1 MSLTLIG
8 AAQFIIGF
16 ILLLFGTVP
25 SMLVFVLVSALM
37 MGASAI
43 DLPVIGNSSVP
54 PVEFA
59 AVFLAVRVL
68 LPGSVR
74 TADVAA
80 ALRVNLLMIVFVF
93 YGVVGAVVLPRM
105 FAGQIDVV
113 PMRVRALS
121 RYESMERFTYAT
133 QPLLPTSQNLT
144 TAIYLVGTM
153 MVAICAY
160 VALVNKT
167 AWRTLVKGIAV
178 VGLIHVAIG
187 FASVAAPGSEVL
199 TFFRNGAYAQI
210 DNSYRGF
217 IRMNGIAPEASAYG
231 AFAITVF
238 IFLFECWIRDV
249 MPRLTG
255 AVALLLALAIACST
269 SSLAYLGLGSYAVM
283 IVFRSIIFPQT
294 MRVGRLIIICGVM
307 LVLIVIATSLMLW
320 QPTVANG
327 FADMITHFT
336 LDKSESQSSHQREFW
351 SLIGY
356 QSFVHSYGLGIGAGS
371 FRSSSLIAAI
381 MGSMGV
387 IGIVCFTAYLI
398 QVLKPLRLSTYV
410 TTGDPRTSVGA
421 AASWVCIATMVPAAV
436 GSPTP
441 DPGVLFALFAG
452 VALATRPGTRR
463 AMYRPSEAWQPI
475 QASAGNALARQG
487 DLPRS
492 DVTGLS
498 NAV

>member
-8 AAQFIIGF
+8 AAQFVIGF

-37 MGASAI
+37 MGSSAI
-43 DLPVIGNSSVP
+43 NLPAIGNSSIP

-59 AVFLAVRVL
+59 AIFFAVRVF

-80 ALRVNLLMIVFVF
+80 ALRANLLMILFVL
-93 YGVVGAVVLPRM
+93 YGVVGAILLPRL

-121 RYESMERFTYAT
+121 RYESIERFTYAT
-133 QPLLPTSQNLT
+133 QTLLPTSQNLT
-144 TAIYLVGTM
+144 TTIYLIGTL
-153 MVAICAY
+153 MVAVCAY
-160 VALVNKT
+160 VALVNKA
-167 AWRTLVKGIAV
+167 AWRTLVIAV
-178 VGLIHVAIG
+178 AVVAVIHVVIG
-187 FASVAAPGSEVL
+187 VASVAFPGSAVL
-199 TFFRNGAYAQI
+199 NFFRNGAYAQI
-210 DNSYRGF
+210 DNNYRGF
-217 IRMNGIAPEASAYG
+217 VRMNGIAPEASAYG
-231 AFAITVF
+231 GFGIAVF

-249 MPRLTG
+249 MPRLSG
-255 AVALLLALAIACST
+255 LAALLLALALACST
-269 SSLAYLGLGSYAVM
+269 SSLAYLGLVAYAI
-283 IVFRSIIFPQT
+283 IVLLRSIVFPQT
-294 MRVGRLIIICGVM
+294 MRADRVIIIGAVM
-307 LVLIVIATSLMLW
+307 LILIVIATALMLW
-320 QPTVANG
+320 QPALANG
-327 FADMITHFT
+327 FGDMITHFT
-336 LDKSESQSSHQREFW
+336 LDKSQSLSSRQRQFW

-356 QSFVHSYGLGIGAGS
+356 QAFIQSYGLGIGAGS
-371 FRSSSLIAAI
+371 FRSSSLITAI
-381 MGSMGV
+381 MGSMGL

-463 AMYRPSEAWQPI
+463 ALYRPSEAWRP
-475 QASAGNALARQG
+475 SHAGAGTALARQG

-492 DVTGLS
+492 SVTGLS
-498 NAV
+498 NAI

>member
-1 MSLTLIG
+1 MYLTLIG
-8 AAQFIIGF
+8 AAQFVIGC

-25 SMLVFVLVSALM
+25 SMLVFVLGSALM
-37 MGASAI
+37 LGASAI
-43 DLPVIGNSSVP
+43 DVPAIGGSSIP
-54 PVEFA
+54 PIEFA
-59 AVFLAVRVL
+59 AVFFAIRVL
-68 LPGSVR
+68 LPGSIR

-80 ALRVNLLMIVFVF
+80 ALRANLLMIVFVF
-93 YGVVGAVVLPRM
+93 YGVIGAILLPRL
-105 FAGQIDVV
+105 FAGQIEVV

-144 TAIYLVGTM
+144 TAIYLVGTL

-160 VALVNKT
+160 VAMTNKT
-167 AWRTLVKGIAV
+167 AWRTLVKAVAV
-178 VGLIHVAIG
+178 VGLIHVVIG

-231 AFAITVF
+231 GFAITVF

-255 AVALLLALAIACST
+255 IAALLLALALACST
-269 SSLAYLGLGSYAVM
+269 SSLAYLGLASYAV
-283 IVFRSIIFPQT
+283 IIFFRAIAFPQT
-294 MRVGRLIIICGVM
+294 MRLDRLIIIGAVM
-307 LVLIVIATSLMLW
+307 LLLIVIATSLMLW

-327 FADMITHFT
+327 FGEMITHFT
-336 LDKSESQSSHQREFW
+336 LDKSQSLSSRQRQFW

-356 QSFVHSYGLGIGAGS
+356 RSFVQSYGLGIGTGS
-371 FRSSSLIAAI
+371 FRSSSLITAI

-387 IGIVCFTAYLI
+387 IGIVCFTAYLV

-410 TTGDPRTSVGA
+410 TTGDPRTAVGA
-421 AASWVCIATMVPAAV
+421 AASWVCVATMVPAAV

-441 DPGVLFALFAG
+441 DPGVMFALFAG
-452 VALATRPGTRR
+452 VALATRASAP
-463 AMYRPSEAWQPI
+463 RPSRPVSAAWQMGQPTA
-475 QASAGNALARQG
+475 QRLEA
-487 DLPRS
+487 
-492 DVTGLS
+492 
-498 NAV
+498 

>member
-8 AAQFIIGF
+8 AAQFVIGF

-43 DLPVIGNSSVP
+43 NVPVIGNSSIP

-80 ALRVNLLMIVFVF
+80 ALRANLLMIVFVF
-93 YGVVGAVVLPRM
+93 YGVIGAVVLPRL

-121 RYESMERFTYAT
+121 RYESIERFTYAT

-144 TAIYLVGTM
+144 TAIYLVGTVM
-153 MVAICAY
+153 IAICAY
-160 VALVNKT
+160 VALANSS
-167 AWRTLVKGIAV
+167 AWRTLVKAVAV
-178 VGLIHVAIG
+178 VALIHVVIG
-187 FASVAAPGSEVL
+187 IASVVAPGSEVL
-199 TFFRNGAYAQI
+199 IFFRNGAYAQI
-210 DNSYRGF
+210 DNSYGGF
-217 IRMNGIAPEASAYG
+217 VRMNGIAPEASAYG
-231 AFAITVF
+231 GFGIAML

-255 AVALLLALAIACST
+255 IVALLLTLALVCST
-269 SSLAYLGLGSYAVM
+269 SSSAYLGLVSYAAIVLVRS
-283 IVFRSIIFPQT
+283 IVFPRT
-294 MRVGRLIIICGVM
+294 MRADRLIIIGTV
-307 LVLIVIATSLMLW
+307 LLLLIVIATSLVLW
-320 QPTVANG
+320 QPAAANG
-327 FADMITHFT
+327 FGEMIRHFT
-336 LDKSESQSSHQREFW
+336 LDKSQSLSSRQRQFW

-441 DPGVLFALFAG
+441 RRRSIGDTSGNQ
-452 VALATRPGTRR
+452 TRLVP
-463 AMYRPSEAWQPI
+463 P
-475 QASAGNALARQG
+475 L
-487 DLPRS
+487 
-492 DVTGLS
+492 
-498 NAV
+498 